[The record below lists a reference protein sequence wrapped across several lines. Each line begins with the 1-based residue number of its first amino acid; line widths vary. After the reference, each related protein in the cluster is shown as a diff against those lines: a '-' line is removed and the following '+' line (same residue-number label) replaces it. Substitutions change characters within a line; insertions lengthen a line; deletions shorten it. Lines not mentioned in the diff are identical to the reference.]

1 MEHVSLI
8 QYEFRY
14 KPLLNFTPEVR
25 GLAVKYF
32 KLFNQINV
40 SGEGTP
46 DEQIDLVSAEDGYQI
61 ILSRTSTILRFDDSI
76 SSSLD
81 KNFTPT
87 KTFFKVLDDISKLST
102 YSESANHLLF
112 HFHAVLSDAGT
123 EEVLASFLKAY
134 ATPKAANLMDNPS
147 DASFLVERRDETSF
161 TQITAGPYV
170 GLKDLTSRGVQPLGT
185 ADKLLLQ
192 SKKGTFY
199 DIRTF
204 EMIKEPDFEA
214 YVKLVKSSQVYLKNA
229 RYE

>member
-1 MEHVSLI
+1 MEPVSLI

-61 ILSRTSTILRFDDSI
+61 ILSRTSAILRFDDSI

-87 KTFFKVLDDISKLST
+87 KTFFKVL
-102 YSESANHLLF
+102 
-112 HFHAVLSDAGT
+112 
-123 EEVLASFLKAY
+123 
-134 ATPKAANLMDNPS
+134 
-147 DASFLVERRDETSF
+147 ER
-161 TQITAGPYV
+161 V
-170 GLKDLTSRGVQPLGT
+170 
-185 ADKLLLQ
+185 
-192 SKKGTFY
+192 
-199 DIRTF
+199 
-204 EMIKEPDFEA
+204 
-214 YVKLVKSSQVYLKNA
+214 
-229 RYE
+229 